1 MSNSLFLYIKKM
13 EERVKELIDMK
24 YSEIETVQR
33 GKWNKKVLDEMTKDA
48 RDKGEEEW
56 HEEHEKCTDRI
67 FELRKEL
74 AKTIWCA
81 RHMTMVAIK
90 EWEEGGAFPKSY
102 TKFEFPNTLKE

>member
-1 MSNSLFLYIKKM
+1 MDNK
-13 EERVKELIDMK
+13 VKELIEYSMDNKVRELLDNK

-33 GKWNKKVLDEMTKDA
+33 GKWNDKVITEMTKDA
-48 RDKGEEEW
+48 QEMGEEKW

-74 AKTIWCA
+74 AKTIWTA

-90 EWEEGGAFPKSY
+90 EWEEGRAFPKSF
-102 TKFEFPNTLKE
+102 TKFEFPN

>member
-13 EERVKELIDMK
+13 EERVKELLDNK

-33 GKWNKKVLDEMTKDA
+33 GKWNDKVIAKMTKDA
-48 RDKGEEEW
+48 EEKW
-56 HEEHEKCTDRI
+56 HEEHEKCTDKI

-74 AKTIWCA
+74 AKTIWTA

-90 EWEEGGAFPKSY
+90 EWEEGRAFPKSFS
-102 TKFEFPNTLKE
+102 KFEFPN